1 MSEAALNPTWLFSR
15 HALNSIRLSALCSA
29 CRCGCRLSVSHS
41 QFFLSLANG
50 TLTPHIMRYIGSTS
64 KSALEPHP
72 AALFAPVC
80 RDLQV
85 PNEYSSHFFPLFQF
99 PVFLFLSFWL
109 TNTKRRRWTNWQ
121 ITSPHTIP
129 FLKRR
134 LQKAHPTPKL
144 KGSRYMHSLQLSA
157 ARASQSDLLQFNQ
170 SDLFFPSLK
179 HKHQHMISSVCPR
192 PGAAAPKKRAS
203 SGTASIW

>member
-15 HALNSIRLSALCSA
+15 PALNSIRLSALCSA

-41 QFFLSLANG
+41 QFFLLLANG

-99 PVFLFLSFWL
+99 PVFLFVLL
-109 TNTKRRRWTNWQ
+109 THQHEKAEVNQLANHLPSHYPLFETP
-121 ITSPHTIP
+121 TS
-129 FLKRR
+129 KG
-134 LQKAHPTPKL
+134 ASDSTPKL
-144 KGSRYMHSLQLSA
+144 KGPRYMHSLQLSA

-203 SGTASIW
+203 SGTASI